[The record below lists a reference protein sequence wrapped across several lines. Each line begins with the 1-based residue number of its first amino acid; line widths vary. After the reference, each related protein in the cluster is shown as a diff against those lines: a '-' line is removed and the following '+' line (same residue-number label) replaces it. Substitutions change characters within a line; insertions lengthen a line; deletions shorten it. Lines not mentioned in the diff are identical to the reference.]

1 MEDGFGY
8 PTDKKI
14 IPDLTETYTVLNK
27 LEYGDEMLKV
37 QEAFLSMDMDE
48 SGDDDVG
55 DVSGNTVNVCCLNLL
70 RYQHVKNRMYSR
82 AYKVFKNHV
91 AHITIHLTSH
101 YQHLSL
107 TDHHQHTVCAYR
119 SCFSSTSD
127 ILLFHLSF

>member
-1 MEDGFGY
+1 MEDGFDY

-55 DVSGNTVNVCCLNLL
+55 DVSGNKRLL
-70 RYQHVKNRMYSR
+70 LESVEIPACK
-82 AYKVFKNHV
+82 K
-91 AHITIHLTSH
+91 
-101 YQHLSL
+101 
-107 TDHHQHTVCAYR
+107 
-119 SCFSSTSD
+119 
-127 ILLFHLSF
+127 